1 MMRIL
6 IIEDEQNVAS
16 FLERGLQ
23 EAGHTAVVANT
34 GESGLAILREDSF
47 DALILDLILPGMDG
61 IEVCQ
66 TVRTEFGYDII
77 ILMLTALSSTEN
89 VVSGLKMGAD
99 DYLVKPFK
107 FAELLARL
115 EALERR
121 TTMENNANEVYSLG
135 GLEVDNYRRVVK
147 RSGQPIRLTAREYEL
162 LLFLVKN
169 EGRIVSRETIL
180 AEVWDM
186 DWEVSTNVV
195 DVYINYLR
203 NKVDKGYNPKLI
215 KTVIGMGYVL
225 TKEDVG

>member
-1 MMRIL
+1 MRIL
-6 IIEDEQNVAS
+6 IVEDEQNVAS

-23 EAGHTAVVANT
+23 EAGHTAVVAST
-34 GESGLAILREDSF
+34 GERGLSLLREDSF

-89 VVSGLKMGAD
+89 VVSGLKKGAD

-107 FAELLARL
+107 FVELLARL

-121 TTMENNANEVYSLG
+121 TIVENISSEVYILG

-147 RSGQPIRLTAREYEL
+147 RFGQPIRLTAREYEL
-162 LLFLVKN
+162 LLFLIKN

-203 NKVDKGYNPKLI
+203 NKVDKGYDPKLI

>member
-1 MMRIL
+1 MRIL
-6 IIEDEQNVAS
+6 IVEDEQNVAS

-23 EAGHTAVVANT
+23 EAGHTAVVAST
-34 GESGLAILREDSF
+34 GERGLSLLREDSF

-89 VVSGLKMGAD
+89 VVSGLKKGAD

-107 FAELLARL
+107 FVELLARL
-115 EALERR
+115 EALKRR
-121 TTMENNANEVYSLG
+121 TIVENISSEVYTLG

-147 RSGQPIRLTAREYEL
+147 RFGQPIRLTAREYEL
-162 LLFLVKN
+162 LLFLIKN

-203 NKVDKGYNPKLI
+203 NKVDKGYDPKLI

>member
-1 MMRIL
+1 MRIL

-23 EAGHTAVVANT
+23 EAGHSTVVANT
-34 GESGLAILREDSF
+34 GESGLVILREDSF

-89 VVSGLKMGAD
+89 VVAGLKMGAD

-121 TTMENNANEVYSLG
+121 TIVENVSSEVYTLG

-147 RSGQPIRLTAREYEL
+147 RFGQPIRLTAREYEL
-162 LLFLVKN
+162 LLFLMKN

-203 NKVDKGYNPKLI
+203 NKVDKGYDPKLI
-215 KTVIGMGYVL
+215 KTVIGMGYVM

>member
-1 MMRIL
+1 MRIL
-6 IIEDEQNVAS
+6 IVEDEQNVAS

-23 EAGHTAVVANT
+23 EAGHTAVVAST
-34 GESGLAILREDSF
+34 GERGLSLLREDSF

-66 TVRTEFGYDII
+66 IVRTEFGYDII

-89 VVSGLKMGAD
+89 VVSGLKKGAD

-107 FAELLARL
+107 FVELLARL
-115 EALERR
+115 EALKRR
-121 TTMENNANEVYSLG
+121 TIVENISSEVYTLG

-147 RSGQPIRLTAREYEL
+147 RFGQSIRLTAREYEL
-162 LLFLVKN
+162 LLFLMKN

-203 NKVDKGYNPKLI
+203 NKVDKGYDPKLI

-225 TKEDVG
+225 TKEEVG

>member
-1 MMRIL
+1 MRIL
-6 IIEDEQNVAS
+6 IVEDEQNVAS

-23 EAGHTAVVANT
+23 EAGHTAVVAST
-34 GESGLAILREDSF
+34 GERGLSLLREDSF

-66 TVRTEFGYDII
+66 TVRSEFGYDII
-77 ILMLTALSSTEN
+77 ILMLTALSSTDN
-89 VVSGLKMGAD
+89 VVSGLKKGAD

-107 FAELLARL
+107 FVELLARL
-115 EALERR
+115 EALKRR
-121 TTMENNANEVYSLG
+121 TIVENISSEVYTLG

-147 RSGQPIRLTAREYEL
+147 RFGQPIRLTAREYEL
-162 LLFLVKN
+162 LLFLIKN

-180 AEVWDM
+180 SEVWDM

-203 NKVDKGYNPKLI
+203 NKVDKGYDPKLI

>member
-1 MMRIL
+1 MRIL

-16 FLERGLQ
+16 FLERGLE

-34 GESGLAILREDSF
+34 GESGLVLLREDSF

-107 FAELLARL
+107 FVELLARL

-121 TTMENNANEVYSLG
+121 TIVENSTNEVYSLG

-147 RSGQPIRLTAREYEL
+147 RAGQPIRLTAREYEL
-162 LLFLVKN
+162 LLFLIKN
-169 EGRIVSRETIL
+169 EGRIVSRENIL

-203 NKVDKGYNPKLI
+203 NKVDKGYHPKLI

-225 TKEDVG
+225 TKEDDA